1 MKMMRPAGSVSDDR
15 VRCYVPPVR
24 IVESRNCRGLEK
36 LLRKGCGQATI
47 WAEPGAF
54 LKKNASLL
62 LDFGR
67 ELHGGVRLISGRFP
81 SGRPQKVRIR
91 FGESVGEASSEP
103 DNDHAMHDT
112 VIELAT
118 MGGTEYGNTAFRF
131 VRIDNR
137 EEDELELRE
146 ICAVFLFR
154 DLDYKGS
161 FACDDPL
168 LNRIFQTASYTL
180 QLCMQDYL
188 WDGAKRDRLI
198 WMGDLHPE
206 ITAANVLFG
215 ETDVVK
221 RSLNRMRDET
231 VLPNF
236 MNGISSYSVWYV
248 IALRD
253 FFLANGNREFL
264 QSHRAYLL
272 ELLKLL
278 ESQIGED
285 GSEQLGG
292 CRILDWGSRH
302 DERSIH
308 AGLHA
313 LLVWGFESG
322 RELCALLEA
331 PEQER
336 RCRDAVERLKRYT
349 PPECG
354 GKSANALRVLAGL
367 ADAVTVNREKLA
379 VHPFRGL
386 STFHGGYVLSAR
398 TRAGDL
404 AGALDVLRKYWG
416 GMLALGATTFWEHFD
431 LAWMEN
437 ASPITEFP
445 AEGKID
451 VHGSY
456 GESCFK
462 GYRNSLCHGWSC
474 GPVPFL
480 AESVLGIHPEEPGC
494 RRIRLAPRL
503 GDLQFVRGTFPTPHG
518 ILHLEARKREDGRL
532 HLQYSAP
539 EGVKIVI
546 APEELRRMVLS

>member
-1 MKMMRPAGSVSDDR
+1 MKLVRPPGSIPDDR

-24 IVESRNCRGLEK
+24 IVDSRNCRDLK
-36 LLRKGCGQATI
+36 QLLRPGCGQPTI
-47 WAEPGAF
+47 WAGSGAMLEAGGF
-54 LKKNASLL
+54 LLI
-62 LDFGR
+62 DFGR
-67 ELHGGVRLISGRFP
+67 ELHGGVRLITGRFP
-81 SGRPQKVRIR
+81 SGRPKRIRIR
-91 FGESVGEASSEP
+91 FGESVGEASAEP

-118 MGGTEYGNTAFRF
+118 MGGTEFGNTAFRF
-131 VRIDNR
+131 VRIDNL
-137 EEDELELRE
+137 EEDALELRE
-146 ICAVFLFR
+146 IAAVFLFR

-161 FACDDPL
+161 FESDDPL
-168 LNRIFQTASYTL
+168 LNRIFRTAGYTL

-215 ETDVVK
+215 ENGTVK
-221 RSLNRMRDET
+221 RSLDRMRDET
-231 VLPNF
+231 VLPAF

-248 IALRD
+248 IAMYD
-253 FFLANGNREFL
+253 FFLAHGNMEYL
-264 QSHRAYLL
+264 LSQKEYLL

-278 ESQIGED
+278 ETQIGED
-285 GSEQLGG
+285 GSERLGG

-302 DERSIH
+302 DERSLH

-313 LLVWGFESG
+313 LLAWGFEAG
-322 RELCALLEA
+322 RKLCAALHV

-336 RCRDAVERLKRYT
+336 FCMEVLARLKRYV
-349 PPECG
+349 PPECD

-367 ADAVTVNREKLA
+367 ADAETVNREKLS
-379 VHPFRGL
+379 VNPFRGL

-398 TRAGDL
+398 ARAGDI
-404 AGALDVLRKYWG
+404 AGALEVLRKYWG
-416 GMLALGATTFWEHFD
+416 GMLELGATTFWEHFD
-431 LAWMEN
+431 IAWMEN

-445 AEGKID
+445 SDGKID
-451 VHGSY
+451 VHGTY

-480 AESVLGIHPEEPGC
+480 AETVLGIHVEEPGC
-494 RRIRLAPRL
+494 RKIRLAPQI
-503 GDLQFVRGTFPTPHG
+503 GDLSFVKGSYPTPYG
-518 ILHLEARKREDGRL
+518 ILQIELRKERDRNL
-532 HLQYSAP
+532 SVDYSAP
-539 EGVKIVI
+539 EEVEVVMDPGLLRKI
-546 APEELRRMVLS
+546 RR